1 MNENKYDIQ
10 HACNYDELLKE
21 NARLKELNRE
31 VVEALKWLLNLRSG
45 RAKGG
50 DDFSAEAQWDDAW
63 ESAIKAIV
71 KAEEEGEWQL
81 YSFCSYGPV

>member
-1 MNENKYDIQ
+1 MSKMTE
-10 HACNYDELLKE
+10 ELQEGISRLSAE

-31 VVEALKWLLNLRSG
+31 IVEALKWLLNLRSG

-63 ESAIKAIV
+63 ESAIKVIA
-71 KAEEEGEWQL
+71 KAEEEGE
-81 YSFCSYGPV
+81 C